1 MSPQDA
7 YCSPAVLSVVWGTAA
22 AASALFSSG
31 CWDALCVFTL
41 LLKCPVPFS
50 RSGTKYCGIF
60 ALAVSTD
67 RVCFSLFPILKLSKF
82 KFPKWVLL
90 TDRPHLSKDSV
101 VEFSATSKN
110 INIPEASH
118 FYQNRWGAGR
128 QILDPTRQAGLARCS
143 LRSLRREEKKIKK
156 PASLLP
162 FIESQNWTSYYLKRG
177 ANNAHSFSCKNK
189 FLGPSRSLE
198 LSNLLEFGM
207 EIQHLILSWTLLCR
221 PPSPVSRSTTPRALL
236 QTNKVF
242 CVVCIK

>member
-1 MSPQDA
+1 MGPIDRQAPSEQRL
-7 YCSPAVLSVVWGTAA
+7 CGGV
-22 AASALFSSG
+22 FSN
-31 CWDALCVFTL
+31 FEEH
-41 LLKCPVPFS
+41 KYS
-50 RSGTKYCGIF
+50 RSISLLSEQVRGRPTNPGSHVAGGLGT
-60 ALAVSTD
+60 
-67 RVCFSLFPILKLSKF
+67 
-82 KFPKWVLL
+82 VLTPL
-90 TDRPHLSKDSV
+90 T
-101 VEFSATSKN
+101 
-110 INIPEASH
+110 EA
-118 FYQNRWGAGR
+118 WG
-128 QILDPTRQAGLARCS
+128 
-143 LRSLRREEKKIKK
+143 EKIKK